1 MSQCDILIIGAGP
14 GGYVAAEEAAR
25 LGKKVTV
32 IEKKSIGGTCLN
44 VGCIPSKAYLEH
56 AHWLLAAKEASQYG
70 VTVLNDNLDFQKL
83 VARKDQVVATLQSG
97 IQSSFKQLGITYIE
111 GEAAYISDKT
121 FQVNGE
127 RVSGKSV
134 ILATGSHPFIP
145 PIPGIND
152 VNYLTTDSFFNL
164 KELPQRLVIIGGG
177 IISVELAF
185 AMAPL
190 GVDVT
195 VIEVAPTIL
204 ATEDD
209 EARSIIREKME
220 QLGITILEGV
230 SIDRVK
236 ENAVILADGK
246 SYSYD
251 NLLVA
256 TGRKPNIE
264 LAQMMGLELTEKG
277 FIKVDSYYESSQS
290 GVYAIGDLIPGYM
303 LAHVASS
310 EGIKAVRAICRQAEE
325 PVDNSSVPRS
335 LFTTPE
341 IASFGLSEEEAVQQ
355 GYDISVSQ
363 LPYVYNGRAI
373 ASNSAKGFVKIVSEK
388 RYHLLLGAVIVGPHA
403 TDILQSLIVLKDA
416 EGTLDQLDKTIFAHP
431 TISELVQEVA
441 RLILR
446 S

>member
-32 IEKKSIGGTCLN
+32 IEKNSIGGTCLN

-70 VTVLNDNLDFQKL
+70 VTVLNDNLDFPKL

-97 IQSSFKQLGITYIE
+97 IQSSFKQLGITYFE

-152 VNYLTTDSFFNL
+152 VDYLTTDSFFNL

-177 IISVELAF
+177 IISVE
-185 AMAPL
+185 
-190 GVDVT
+190 
-195 VIEVAPTIL
+195 L

-355 GYDISVSQ
+355 GYDISVGQ

>member
-1 MSQCDILIIGAGP
+1 M
-14 GGYVAAEEAAR
+14 
-25 LGKKVTV
+25 
-32 IEKKSIGGTCLN
+32 
-44 VGCIPSKAYLEH
+44 
-56 AHWLLAAKEASQYG
+56 
-70 VTVLNDNLDFQKL
+70 
-83 VARKDQVVATLQSG
+83 
-97 IQSSFKQLGITYIE
+97 
-111 GEAAYISDKT
+111 
-121 FQVNGE
+121 
-127 RVSGKSV
+127 
-134 ILATGSHPFIP
+134 
-145 PIPGIND
+145 
-152 VNYLTTDSFFNL
+152 
-164 KELPQRLVIIGGG
+164 VIIGGG

-230 SIDRVK
+230 SIDRVR

-355 GYDISVSQ
+355 GYDISVGQ

-373 ASNSAKGFVKIVSEK
+373 VSNSEKGFVKIVSEK

>member
-1 MSQCDILIIGAGP
+1 M
-14 GGYVAAEEAAR
+14 
-25 LGKKVTV
+25 
-32 IEKKSIGGTCLN
+32 
-44 VGCIPSKAYLEH
+44 
-56 AHWLLAAKEASQYG
+56 
-70 VTVLNDNLDFQKL
+70 
-83 VARKDQVVATLQSG
+83 
-97 IQSSFKQLGITYIE
+97 
-111 GEAAYISDKT
+111 
-121 FQVNGE
+121 
-127 RVSGKSV
+127 
-134 ILATGSHPFIP
+134 
-145 PIPGIND
+145 
-152 VNYLTTDSFFNL
+152 TTDNFFNL
-164 KELPQRLVIIGGG
+164 KELPQRLLIIGGG

-335 LFTTPE
+335 SLQHQRLLPLACQKRRRYNKDM
-341 IASFGLSEEEAVQQ
+341 I
-355 GYDISVSQ
+355 YQ
-363 LPYVYNGRAI
+363 LVNFLMFIMVEP
-373 ASNSAKGFVKIVSEK
+373 
-388 RYHLLLGAVIVGPHA
+388 L
-403 TDILQSLIVLKDA
+403 
-416 EGTLDQLDKTIFAHP
+416 
-431 TISELVQEVA
+431 
-441 RLILR
+441 RLIQQKVLLKL
-446 S
+446 SPKNAITYY

>member
-32 IEKKSIGGTCLN
+32 IEKNSIGGTWLN

-164 KELPQRLVIIGGG
+164 KELPQCLVIIGGG

-195 VIEVAPTIL
+195 VIEVAPTI
-204 ATEDD
+204 
-209 EARSIIREKME
+209 
-220 QLGITILEGV
+220 
-230 SIDRVK
+230 
-236 ENAVILADGK
+236 
-246 SYSYD
+246 
-251 NLLVA
+251 
-256 TGRKPNIE
+256 
-264 LAQMMGLELTEKG
+264 
-277 FIKVDSYYESSQS
+277 
-290 GVYAIGDLIPGYM
+290 
-303 LAHVASS
+303 
-310 EGIKAVRAICRQAEE
+310 
-325 PVDNSSVPRS
+325 
-335 LFTTPE
+335 
-341 IASFGLSEEEAVQQ
+341 
-355 GYDISVSQ
+355 
-363 LPYVYNGRAI
+363 
-373 ASNSAKGFVKIVSEK
+373 
-388 RYHLLLGAVIVGPHA
+388 
-403 TDILQSLIVLKDA
+403 
-416 EGTLDQLDKTIFAHP
+416 
-431 TISELVQEVA
+431 
-441 RLILR
+441 
-446 S
+446 

>member
-1 MSQCDILIIGAGP
+1 M
-14 GGYVAAEEAAR
+14 
-25 LGKKVTV
+25 
-32 IEKKSIGGTCLN
+32 
-44 VGCIPSKAYLEH
+44 
-56 AHWLLAAKEASQYG
+56 
-70 VTVLNDNLDFQKL
+70 
-83 VARKDQVVATLQSG
+83 
-97 IQSSFKQLGITYIE
+97 
-111 GEAAYISDKT
+111 
-121 FQVNGE
+121 
-127 RVSGKSV
+127 
-134 ILATGSHPFIP
+134 
-145 PIPGIND
+145 
-152 VNYLTTDSFFNL
+152 
-164 KELPQRLVIIGGG
+164 
-177 IISVELAF
+177 
-185 AMAPL
+185 
-190 GVDVT
+190 T

-341 IASFGLSEEEAVQQ
+341 IASFGLSEEEALQQ
-355 GYDISVSQ
+355 GYDISVGQ
-363 LPYVYNGRAI
+363 LPYVNNGRAI

>member
-1 MSQCDILIIGAGP
+1 M
-14 GGYVAAEEAAR
+14 
-25 LGKKVTV
+25 
-32 IEKKSIGGTCLN
+32 
-44 VGCIPSKAYLEH
+44 
-56 AHWLLAAKEASQYG
+56 
-70 VTVLNDNLDFQKL
+70 
-83 VARKDQVVATLQSG
+83 
-97 IQSSFKQLGITYIE
+97 
-111 GEAAYISDKT
+111 
-121 FQVNGE
+121 
-127 RVSGKSV
+127 
-134 ILATGSHPFIP
+134 
-145 PIPGIND
+145 
-152 VNYLTTDSFFNL
+152 TTDSFFNL

-355 GYDISVSQ
+355 GYDISV
-363 LPYVYNGRAI
+363 YNGRAI

-441 RLILR
+441 RLVLR

>member
-1 MSQCDILIIGAGP
+1 M
-14 GGYVAAEEAAR
+14 
-25 LGKKVTV
+25 
-32 IEKKSIGGTCLN
+32 
-44 VGCIPSKAYLEH
+44 
-56 AHWLLAAKEASQYG
+56 
-70 VTVLNDNLDFQKL
+70 
-83 VARKDQVVATLQSG
+83 
-97 IQSSFKQLGITYIE
+97 
-111 GEAAYISDKT
+111 
-121 FQVNGE
+121 
-127 RVSGKSV
+127 
-134 ILATGSHPFIP
+134 ATGSHPFIP

-220 QLGITILEGV
+220 QLGITMEGV

-355 GYDISVSQ
+355 GYDISVGQ

-373 ASNSAKGFVKIVSEK
+373 VSNSEKGFVKIVSEK

>member
-32 IEKKSIGGTCLN
+32 IEKNSIGGTCLN

-152 VNYLTTDSFFNL
+152 VDYLTTDSFFNL

-190 GVDVT
+190 SVNVT

-236 ENAVILADGK
+236 ENVVILADGK

-310 EGIKAVRAICRQAEE
+310 EGIKAVRAI
-325 PVDNSSVPRS
+325 
-335 LFTTPE
+335 
-341 IASFGLSEEEAVQQ
+341 
-355 GYDISVSQ
+355 
-363 LPYVYNGRAI
+363 

-388 RYHLLLGAVIVGPHA
+388 RYHLLIGAVIVGPHA

>member
-1 MSQCDILIIGAGP
+1 
-14 GGYVAAEEAAR
+14 
-25 LGKKVTV
+25 
-32 IEKKSIGGTCLN
+32 
-44 VGCIPSKAYLEH
+44 
-56 AHWLLAAKEASQYG
+56 
-70 VTVLNDNLDFQKL
+70 
-83 VARKDQVVATLQSG
+83 
-97 IQSSFKQLGITYIE
+97 
-111 GEAAYISDKT
+111 
-121 FQVNGE
+121 
-127 RVSGKSV
+127 
-134 ILATGSHPFIP
+134 
-145 PIPGIND
+145 
-152 VNYLTTDSFFNL
+152 
-164 KELPQRLVIIGGG
+164 
-177 IISVELAF
+177 
-185 AMAPL
+185 MAPL

-310 EGIKAVRAICRQAEE
+310 EESKLFEPFVVRLRNRWIIQ
-325 PVDNSSVPRS
+325 VFHGRS
-335 LFTTPE
+335 L
-341 IASFGLSEEEAVQQ
+341 QRQ
-355 GYDISVSQ
+355 
-363 LPYVYNGRAI
+363 R
-373 ASNSAKGFVKIVSEK
+373 
-388 RYHLLLGAVIVGPHA
+388 LLLWLVRRGGGTTRIRYISWS
-403 TDILQSLIVLKDA
+403 TSLCL
-416 EGTLDQLDKTIFAHP
+416 
-431 TISELVQEVA
+431 
-441 RLILR
+441 
-446 S
+446 

>member
-1 MSQCDILIIGAGP
+1 
-14 GGYVAAEEAAR
+14 
-25 LGKKVTV
+25 
-32 IEKKSIGGTCLN
+32 
-44 VGCIPSKAYLEH
+44 
-56 AHWLLAAKEASQYG
+56 
-70 VTVLNDNLDFQKL
+70 
-83 VARKDQVVATLQSG
+83 
-97 IQSSFKQLGITYIE
+97 
-111 GEAAYISDKT
+111 
-121 FQVNGE
+121 
-127 RVSGKSV
+127 
-134 ILATGSHPFIP
+134 
-145 PIPGIND
+145 
-152 VNYLTTDSFFNL
+152 
-164 KELPQRLVIIGGG
+164 VIIGGG

-355 GYDISVSQ
+355 GYDISVGQ

-373 ASNSAKGFVKIVSEK
+373 VSNSEKGFVKIVSEK

>member
-1 MSQCDILIIGAGP
+1 M
-14 GGYVAAEEAAR
+14 
-25 LGKKVTV
+25 
-32 IEKKSIGGTCLN
+32 
-44 VGCIPSKAYLEH
+44 
-56 AHWLLAAKEASQYG
+56 
-70 VTVLNDNLDFQKL
+70 
-83 VARKDQVVATLQSG
+83 
-97 IQSSFKQLGITYIE
+97 
-111 GEAAYISDKT
+111 
-121 FQVNGE
+121 
-127 RVSGKSV
+127 
-134 ILATGSHPFIP
+134 
-145 PIPGIND
+145 
-152 VNYLTTDSFFNL
+152 
-164 KELPQRLVIIGGG
+164 
-177 IISVELAF
+177 
-185 AMAPL
+185 
-190 GVDVT
+190 DVT

-230 SIDRVK
+230 SIDRVR

-355 GYDISVSQ
+355 GYDISVGQ

>member
-32 IEKKSIGGTCLN
+32 IEKNSIGGTCLN

-152 VNYLTTDSFFNL
+152 VDYLTTDNFFNL
-164 KELPQRLVIIGGG
+164 KELPQRLIIIGGG

-256 TGRKPNIE
+256 T
-264 LAQMMGLELTEKG
+264 
-277 FIKVDSYYESSQS
+277 
-290 GVYAIGDLIPGYM
+290 
-303 LAHVASS
+303 
-310 EGIKAVRAICRQAEE
+310 
-325 PVDNSSVPRS
+325 
-335 LFTTPE
+335 
-341 IASFGLSEEEAVQQ
+341 
-355 GYDISVSQ
+355 
-363 LPYVYNGRAI
+363 
-373 ASNSAKGFVKIVSEK
+373 
-388 RYHLLLGAVIVGPHA
+388 
-403 TDILQSLIVLKDA
+403 
-416 EGTLDQLDKTIFAHP
+416 
-431 TISELVQEVA
+431 
-441 RLILR
+441 
-446 S
+446 

>member
-1 MSQCDILIIGAGP
+1 M
-14 GGYVAAEEAAR
+14 
-25 LGKKVTV
+25 
-32 IEKKSIGGTCLN
+32 
-44 VGCIPSKAYLEH
+44 
-56 AHWLLAAKEASQYG
+56 
-70 VTVLNDNLDFQKL
+70 
-83 VARKDQVVATLQSG
+83 
-97 IQSSFKQLGITYIE
+97 
-111 GEAAYISDKT
+111 
-121 FQVNGE
+121 
-127 RVSGKSV
+127 
-134 ILATGSHPFIP
+134 
-145 PIPGIND
+145 
-152 VNYLTTDSFFNL
+152 TTDSFFNL

-355 GYDISVSQ
+355 GYDISVGQ
-363 LPYVYNGRAI
+363 LP
-373 ASNSAKGFVKIVSEK
+373 SEK

>member
-32 IEKKSIGGTCLN
+32 IEKNSIGGTCLN

-70 VTVLNDNLDFQKL
+70 VTILNDNLDFQKL

-97 IQSSFKQLGITYIE
+97 IQSSFKQLGITYNDRD
-111 GEAAYISDKT
+111 AAYISDKT
-121 FQVNGE
+121 VQVNAE

-152 VNYLTTDSFFNL
+152 VDYLTTDNFFNL

-230 SIDRVK
+230 SIDRVR

-310 EGIKAVRAICRQAEE
+310 EGIKAVRAICRQLRTRLIIQ
-325 PVDNSSVPRS
+325 VFHGRS
-335 LFTTPE
+335 LQRQRLLPLACQKRRRYNKDM
-341 IASFGLSEEEAVQQ
+341 I
-355 GYDISVSQ
+355 YQ
-363 LPYVYNGRAI
+363 LVNFLMFIMVEP
-373 ASNSAKGFVKIVSEK
+373 
-388 RYHLLLGAVIVGPHA
+388 L
-403 TDILQSLIVLKDA
+403 
-416 EGTLDQLDKTIFAHP
+416 
-431 TISELVQEVA
+431 
-441 RLILR
+441 RLIQQRVLLKL
-446 S
+446 SPKNAITYY

>member
-1 MSQCDILIIGAGP
+1 M
-14 GGYVAAEEAAR
+14 
-25 LGKKVTV
+25 
-32 IEKKSIGGTCLN
+32 
-44 VGCIPSKAYLEH
+44 
-56 AHWLLAAKEASQYG
+56 
-70 VTVLNDNLDFQKL
+70 
-83 VARKDQVVATLQSG
+83 
-97 IQSSFKQLGITYIE
+97 
-111 GEAAYISDKT
+111 
-121 FQVNGE
+121 
-127 RVSGKSV
+127 
-134 ILATGSHPFIP
+134 ATGSHPFIP

>member
-25 LGKKVTV
+25 LGKKVIV
-32 IEKKSIGGTCLN
+32 IEKNSIGGTCMN
-44 VGCIPSKAYLEH
+44 VGCIPSKAYLQH

-70 VTVLNDNLDFQKL
+70 VTILNDNLDFQKL

-145 PIPGIND
+145 PISGIND
-152 VNYLTTDSFFNL
+152 VDYLTTDSFFNL

-190 GVDVT
+190 GVNVT
-195 VIEVAPTIL
+195 VIEVATTIL
-204 ATEDD
+204 ATEAD

-277 FIKVDSYYESSQS
+277 FIKVDCYYESSQT

-325 PVDNSSVPRS
+325 SVDNSSVPRS

-363 LPYVYNGRAI
+363 LPNDYNNRAI

>member
-25 LGKKVTV
+25 LGKKVTI
-32 IEKKSIGGTCLN
+32 IEKNSIGGTCLN

-56 AHWLLAAKEASQYG
+56 AHWLLAAKEASKYG

-97 IQSSFKQLGITYIE
+97 IQSSFKQLGITYFE

-341 IASFGLSEEEAVQQ
+341 IASFGLSE
-355 GYDISVSQ
+355 
-363 LPYVYNGRAI
+363 
-373 ASNSAKGFVKIVSEK
+373 
-388 RYHLLLGAVIVGPHA
+388 
-403 TDILQSLIVLKDA
+403 
-416 EGTLDQLDKTIFAHP
+416 
-431 TISELVQEVA
+431 
-441 RLILR
+441 
-446 S
+446 

>member
-1 MSQCDILIIGAGP
+1 MNQCDILILGAGP

-25 LGKKVTV
+25 LGKTVTV
-32 IEKKSIGGTCLN
+32 VERNAIGGTCLN

-56 AHWLLAAKEASQYG
+56 AHWILSGKEASEYG
-70 VTVLNDNLDFQKL
+70 VTVSNDNLDFPKL
-83 VARKDQVVATLQSG
+83 VDRKDQVVATLQSG
-97 IQSSFKQLGITYIE
+97 IKSSFKQLGITYME
-111 GEAAYISDKT
+111 GEARYVSDKT

-145 PIPGIND
+145 PISGIND
-152 VNYLTTDSFFNL
+152 VDYLTTDNFFNL
-164 KELPQRLVIIGGG
+164 KVLPERLVIIGGG
-177 IISVELAF
+177 IISIELAF

-204 ATEDD
+204 ATEEE
-209 EARSIIREKME
+209 EARNIVREKME
-220 QLGITILEGV
+220 QLGITILEGAR
-230 SIDRVK
+230 IDKVQK
-236 ENAVILADGK
+236 EAVILSDGQV
-246 SYSYD
+246 YPYD

-256 TGRKPNIE
+256 TGRKPNIG
-264 LAQMMGLELTEKG
+264 LAEEMRLELTDKG
-277 FIKVDSYYESSQS
+277 FVKVDGYYESSQS

-355 GYDISVSQ
+355 GYDISVGQ

-373 ASNSAKGFVKIVSEK
+373 ATNSAKGFVKIVSEK
-388 RYHLLLGAVIVGPHA
+388 KYHQILGAVIVGPHA

>member
-1 MSQCDILIIGAGP
+1 M
-14 GGYVAAEEAAR
+14 
-25 LGKKVTV
+25 
-32 IEKKSIGGTCLN
+32 
-44 VGCIPSKAYLEH
+44 
-56 AHWLLAAKEASQYG
+56 
-70 VTVLNDNLDFQKL
+70 
-83 VARKDQVVATLQSG
+83 
-97 IQSSFKQLGITYIE
+97 
-111 GEAAYISDKT
+111 
-121 FQVNGE
+121 
-127 RVSGKSV
+127 
-134 ILATGSHPFIP
+134 
-145 PIPGIND
+145 
-152 VNYLTTDSFFNL
+152 
-164 KELPQRLVIIGGG
+164 VIIGGG

-355 GYDISVSQ
+355 GYDISVGQ

-373 ASNSAKGFVKIVSEK
+373 VSNSEKGFVKIVSEK

>member
-1 MSQCDILIIGAGP
+1 M
-14 GGYVAAEEAAR
+14 
-25 LGKKVTV
+25 
-32 IEKKSIGGTCLN
+32 
-44 VGCIPSKAYLEH
+44 
-56 AHWLLAAKEASQYG
+56 
-70 VTVLNDNLDFQKL
+70 
-83 VARKDQVVATLQSG
+83 
-97 IQSSFKQLGITYIE
+97 
-111 GEAAYISDKT
+111 
-121 FQVNGE
+121 
-127 RVSGKSV
+127 
-134 ILATGSHPFIP
+134 ATGSHPFIP

-341 IASFGLSEEEAVQQ
+341 IASFGLSEEEALQQ
-355 GYDISVSQ
+355 GYDISVGQ
-363 LPYVYNGRAI
+363 LPYVNNGRAI
-373 ASNSAKGFVKIVSEK
+373 ASNSAKGFVKIISEK

>member
-1 MSQCDILIIGAGP
+1 M
-14 GGYVAAEEAAR
+14 
-25 LGKKVTV
+25 
-32 IEKKSIGGTCLN
+32 
-44 VGCIPSKAYLEH
+44 
-56 AHWLLAAKEASQYG
+56 
-70 VTVLNDNLDFQKL
+70 
-83 VARKDQVVATLQSG
+83 
-97 IQSSFKQLGITYIE
+97 
-111 GEAAYISDKT
+111 
-121 FQVNGE
+121 
-127 RVSGKSV
+127 
-134 ILATGSHPFIP
+134 
-145 PIPGIND
+145 
-152 VNYLTTDSFFNL
+152 TTDSFFNL

-310 EGIKAVRAICRQAEE
+310 EGIK
-325 PVDNSSVPRS
+325 
-335 LFTTPE
+335 
-341 IASFGLSEEEAVQQ
+341 
-355 GYDISVSQ
+355 YDISVGQ

-373 ASNSAKGFVKIVSEK
+373 ASNSAKGFVKIISEK

>member
-32 IEKKSIGGTCLN
+32 IEKNSIGGTCLN

-152 VNYLTTDSFFNL
+152 VDYLTTDNFFNL
-164 KELPQRLVIIGGG
+164 KELPQRLIIIGGG
-177 IISVELAF
+177 I
-185 AMAPL
+185 
-190 GVDVT
+190 
-195 VIEVAPTIL
+195 IL

-355 GYDISVSQ
+355 GYDISVGQ

>member
-32 IEKKSIGGTCLN
+32 IEKNSIGGTCLN
-44 VGCIPSKAYLEH
+44 VGCIPSKAYLQH

-70 VTVLNDNLDFQKL
+70 VTILNDNLDFQKL

-145 PIPGIND
+145 PISGIN
-152 VNYLTTDSFFNL
+152 
-164 KELPQRLVIIGGG
+164 
-177 IISVELAF
+177 
-185 AMAPL
+185 
-190 GVDVT
+190 DVT

-230 SIDRVK
+230 SIDRVE
-236 ENAVILADGK
+236 ENAVILANGK

-355 GYDISVSQ
+355 GYDISVGQ

>member
-32 IEKKSIGGTCLN
+32 IEKNSIGGTCLN

-111 GEAAYISDKT
+111 GEAVYISDKT
-121 FQVNGE
+121 LQVNGE

-152 VNYLTTDSFFNL
+152 VDYLTTDNFFNL
-164 KELPQRLVIIGGG
+164 KELPQRLLIIGGG

-209 EARSIIREKME
+209 EARSIIREKMK

-236 ENAVILADGK
+236 ENVVILADGK

-310 EGIKAVRAICRQAEE
+310 ESKLFEPFVVRLRNRLIIQ
-325 PVDNSSVPRS
+325 VFHGRS
-335 LFTTPE
+335 LQHQRLLPLACQKRRLYNKDM
-341 IASFGLSEEEAVQQ
+341 I
-355 GYDISVSQ
+355 YQ
-363 LPYVYNGRAI
+363 LVNFLMFIMVEP
-373 ASNSAKGFVKIVSEK
+373 
-388 RYHLLLGAVIVGPHA
+388 L
-403 TDILQSLIVLKDA
+403 
-416 EGTLDQLDKTIFAHP
+416 
-431 TISELVQEVA
+431 
-441 RLILR
+441 RLIQQKVLLKL
-446 S
+446 SPKNAITYY